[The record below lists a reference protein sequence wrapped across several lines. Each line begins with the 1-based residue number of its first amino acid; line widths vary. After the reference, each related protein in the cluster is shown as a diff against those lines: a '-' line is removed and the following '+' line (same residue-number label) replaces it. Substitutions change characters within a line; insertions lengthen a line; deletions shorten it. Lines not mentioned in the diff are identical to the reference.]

1 MPHANGEFTG
11 LEIKI
16 SPWST
21 DLEADTPMSFQ
32 FHSSNARSMHCA
44 RAVFIAVGA
53 VTLFVPSLAA
63 AETTLSGTA
72 ALTSDYVWRGSS
84 QTLEKP
90 AVQAGFKLAGQ
101 NGFYAS
107 AWGSNVEFAPEL
119 SANSE
124 FDLAIGWAGKIS
136 DDWAVDVSAL
146 RYVYPGTTV
155 NLDWNE
161 LNGAVT
167 WRDRVW
173 LGVGHSNNAMA
184 SGARGTYLNGGVRI
198 PAGEKLRFE
207 LGAGHYAMSDAL
219 PDYSH
224 AWASALWAFKA
235 PFELRTTLHATDDH
249 AESRFGREF
258 AGSRVEA
265 ALQASF

>member
-1 MPHANGEFTG
+1 
-11 LEIKI
+11 
-16 SPWST
+16 
-21 DLEADTPMSFQ
+21 MSSHFQ
-32 FHSSNARSMHCA
+32 ASNPRSIPCA
-44 RAVFIAVGA
+44 RAALIALGA
-53 VTLFVPSLAA
+53 VSVFAPSLAA
-63 AETTLSGTA
+63 AQATFSGSA
-72 ALTSDYVWRGSS
+72 AITSDYVWRGSS

-90 AVQAGFKLAGQ
+90 AVQVGIKLAVQ

-107 AWGSNVEFAPEL
+107 GWGSNVEFAPEL
-119 SANSE
+119 SANTE
-124 FDLAIGWAGKIS
+124 FDLALGWAGKLN
-136 DDWAVDVSAL
+136 DDWAVDVYAL

-161 LNGAVT
+161 VNGAVT

-173 LGVGHSNNAMA
+173 LNVGHSSNALA
-184 SGARGTYLNGGVRI
+184 SGSRGTYVTGGVRI

-207 LGAGHYAMSDAL
+207 LGAGHYALSDAL

-235 PFELRTTLHATDDH
+235 PFELRMTLHATNDT
-249 AESRFGREF
+249 ARTRFGSDL